1 MAEPY
6 DPTVRTIV
14 VLTETELD
22 EHDITRIGELY
33 GPEAFQAIVVLPVGD
48 DRSALTEAVED
59 VALGRLDD
67 ALRADPGL
75 DDNSAAAAAQR
86 SASALQAA
94 GWSAEAQTSP
104 ADPIDTVA
112 ALVADRDV
120 EQVLVLTEPHP
131 VETTL
136 RRDWGSRLHKRVPVP
151 VLHAISGTD
160 RVIR

>member
-1 MAEPY
+1 
-6 DPTVRTIV
+6 VRTIV
-14 VLTETELD
+14 VLTETELN

-33 GPEAFQAIVVLPVGD
+33 GPDAFHAVVVLPVGD
-48 DRSALTEAVED
+48 DRNAITEAVED

-67 ALRADPGL
+67 ALRTDPGL
-75 DDNSAAAAAQR
+75 DDSSAAAAALR
-86 SASALQAA
+86 SASALQSA
-94 GWSAEAQTSP
+94 GWGAEAMTAP

-112 ALVADRDV
+112 ALVGERDV

-136 RRDWGSRLHKRVPVP
+136 RRDWGSRLHKKVQVP